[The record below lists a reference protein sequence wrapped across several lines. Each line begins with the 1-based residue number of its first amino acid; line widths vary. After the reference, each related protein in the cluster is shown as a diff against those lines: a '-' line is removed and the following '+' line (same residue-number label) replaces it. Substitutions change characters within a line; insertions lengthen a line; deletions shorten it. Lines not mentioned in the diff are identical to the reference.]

1 MQRGNRTIPKPNQ
14 LMINFFN
21 PVPETGEQLSEEAQK
36 KYYNTLKW
44 HVFLSATIGYG
55 LYYVCRLCLNV
66 VKTPLVKEGILS
78 ETELG
83 IVGSAL
89 FFSYAGG
96 KFVNGFLADRVN
108 IRKFMSFGLL
118 SSALLC
124 IALGFKVSFVLF
136 IILWAFNGWFQSM
149 GAPPSVIAISRWFS
163 GKERGSFYG
172 FWSASHNIGESITF
186 IVISFAVTAAGWK
199 WGFWGAGMFGI
210 IGALIIISFLYET
223 PESKGIYFLK
233 EEKIAQQSNVSVAKQ
248 QMAVLKN
255 PAIWILALSSSFMY
269 ISRYAVNS
277 WGVFYLEN
285 AKGFSIIEA
294 SSIISISS
302 VCGIV
307 GTILSGFVSDKFFNG
322 SRNVPALMFGM
333 LNTLAITLFV
343 SVSKDYVWLLALSMV
358 VFGISIGG
366 LVCFLG
372 GLMAVDIAPKQATG
386 AALGVVGVASYIGA
400 GLQDIVSGKLIANG
414 KTTIGNQVSYDFTY
428 ISIFWIG
435 SALISMLLC
444 LLIWKSK
451 PKAL

>member
-1 MQRGNRTIPKPNQ
+1 MR
-14 LMINFFN
+14 NFFISGHKM
-21 PVPETGEQLSEEAQK
+21 PEQLSEEDQK
-36 KYYNTLKW
+36 KYYGKLKW

-89 FFSYAGG
+89 FFSYAVG
-96 KFVNGFLADRVN
+96 KFINGFLADRIN
-108 IRKFMSFGLL
+108 ICVFMSVGLL
-118 SSALLC
+118 FSALIC
-124 IALGFKVSFVLF
+124 ITLGFKVSFILF
-136 IILWAFNGWFQSM
+136 IVLWALNGWFQSM
-149 GAPPSVIAISRWFS
+149 GAPPSVIAITRWFS

-186 IVISFAVTAAGWK
+186 IVISFTVTVAGWQ

-210 IGALIIISFLYET
+210 IGAIIIISFLYDT
-223 PESKGIYFLK
+223 PENKGIFLLK
-233 EEKIAQQSNVSVAKQ
+233 EHKTIQKNNTSVAHHQ
-248 QMAVLKN
+248 LAVLKN

-269 ISRYAVNS
+269 ISRYAINS

-285 AKGFSIIEA
+285 AKGFSIVEA

-302 VCGIV
+302 VCGII
-307 GTILSGFVSDKFFNG
+307 GTILSGFVSDKFFKG
-322 SRNVPALMFGM
+322 SRNVPALLFGI

-343 SVSKDYVWLLALSMV
+343 SVSKDYIWLFALSMMI
-358 VFGISIGG
+358 FGISIGG

-400 GLQDIVSGKLIANG
+400 GLQDIISGRLIEQSKIIVG
-414 KTTIGNQVSYDFTY
+414 KEVTYDFTL

-435 SALISMLLC
+435 SALLSMLLC
-444 LLIWKSK
+444 LLIWRA
-451 PKAL
+451 KAKEE

>member
-1 MQRGNRTIPKPNQ
+1 MS
-14 LMINFFN
+14 
-21 PVPETGEQLSEEAQK
+21 EQLSEDQQRNR
-36 KYYNTLKW
+36 YRQLKW
-44 HVFLSATIGYG
+44 QVFLSATVGYG

-89 FFSYAGG
+89 FFSYAAG

-108 IRKFMSFGLL
+108 IRLFMSFGLL
-118 SSALLC
+118 LSALMC
-124 IALGFKVSFVLF
+124 IALGFKASFVVF

-149 GAPPSVIAISRWFS
+149 GAPPSVIGITRWFS

-172 FWSASHNIGESITF
+172 FWSTSHNIGESITF
-186 IVISFAVTAAGWK
+186 IVISFVVTSAGWQ

-210 IGALIIISFLYET
+210 IGAVIIFSFLHDR
-223 PESKGIYFLK
+223 PESKGIFFFK
-233 EEKIAQQSNVSVAKQ
+233 EQQTVQKNEVSVAKYQ
-248 QMAVLKN
+248 LAVLKN

-269 ISRYAVNS
+269 ISRYAINS

-285 AKGFSIIEA
+285 AKGFSIVEA

-302 VCGIV
+302 VCGII
-307 GTILSGFVSDKFFNG
+307 GTVLSGFLSDKLFKG
-322 SRNVPALMFGM
+322 SRNVPALLFGI
-333 LNTLAITLFV
+333 LNTLAIALFV
-343 SVSKDYVWLLALSMV
+343 SVSKDYAWLFALSMV

-372 GLMAVDIAPKQATG
+372 GLMAVDLAPKQATG

-400 GLQDIVSGKLIANG
+400 GLQDIISGKLIADG
-414 KTTIGNQVSYDFTY
+414 KTVIGNNISYDFTL

-435 SALISMLLC
+435 SALLSMLLC

-451 PKAL
+451 PKQETEV